1 MNTSLSSICRVRRTQ
16 EESKNAI
23 RCLGRL
29 AQYFRLYR
37 SSLCPSFP
45 LSLSHS
51 LGHPRARSA
60 VPGRSGSKT
69 SSAQASKVGDA
80 LPSGAAAHP
89 TFGRISSFCNGL
101 VVTARNLKTQ
111 NDNILRCKSLRP
123 SCGEGQKAVI
133 SISDL
138 MYK

>member
-29 AQYFRLYR
+29 AQYFRVYR
-37 SSLCPSFP
+37 SSLCRSF
-45 LSLSHS
+45 SLFS
-51 LGHPRARSA
+51 LPWACSRSA

-133 SISDL
+133 SITDL
-138 MYK
+138 LYK